1 MKKPKSD
8 ELITLAQAE
17 ELYGLSADYLQ
28 KLAKRGRLKAKKL
41 GLQWLTTPEGVEE
54 YIKSRLVRGVYRK
67 DLK

>member
-1 MKKPKSD
+1 LKKPKSD

-17 ELYGLSADYLQ
+17 ELYGFSAGYLQ

-41 GLQWLTTPEGVEE
+41 GLQWLTTPESVEE